1 MRRIGSPSIR
11 LPRKPWLKRSF
22 LKEKE
27 YFAVRKMLDNMTAE
41 CAAKEGFV
49 EKQKEVIRDLK
60 VIIGAKRLRIAQL
73 QHTIDSLKRQNREL
87 QAELIAKDGI
97 IKKQIIL
104 MEEAKP
110 KESEYVKA
118 GNLYYCSNCKAD
130 FEHYELHNKYCP
142 ECGARFTN
150 HRKDAL

>member
-1 MRRIGSPSIR
+1 MRRMFCERRWFWNFRQANKYRRYAEGAI
-11 LPRKPWLKRSF
+11 L
-22 LKEKE
+22 
-27 YFAVRKMLDNMTAE
+27 AVKSSTISA
-41 CAAKEGFV
+41 
-49 EKQKEVIRDLK
+49 
-60 VIIGAKRLRIAQL
+60 IAQAGLEFKQQLDALAEIFENKTKRISEL
-73 QHTIDSLKRQNREL
+73 QGNIYSLKRQNREL

-97 IKKQIIL
+97 IKKQIIML
-104 MEEAKP
+104 EEAKP